1 MPAVTRSASSAAL
14 RVARTLGALLA
25 LAALGACADVTGP
38 SQDECGPVQGSGT
51 YCKK

>member
-1 MPAVTRSASSAAL
+1 MSVARPASSAAL

-38 SQDECGPVQGSGT
+38 SQDACGPVQGSGT
-51 YCKK
+51 LCDGK